1 MLDGDEDVVMDAR
14 DDAINCPASEG
25 LEEEDTITL
34 EQEVHVEED
43 EFVHD
48 GSRGMRMKVSG
59 SFTILASANMWSRLQ
74 DGIPIPS
81 PCLWLLEDDWWDPPW
96 QTGQV

>member
-48 GSRGMRMKVSG
+48 EQEQG
-59 SFTILASANMWSRLQ
+59 N
-74 DGIPIPS
+74 
-81 PCLWLLEDDWWDPPW
+81 EDEGKWFFYYI
-96 QTGQV
+96 G